1 MPAHAR
7 GGELNTTSHA
17 AVMPLLALKSV
28 INCGRSLRLLFTTPN
43 VLVRSFLK
51 TPQHRGFKKCIA

>member
-1 MPAHAR
+1 MPTHAR

-28 INCGRSLRLLFTTPN
+28 INCGRSLRLLFTN
-43 VLVRSFLK
+43 SERAGQIVSENSAA
-51 TPQHRGFKKCIA
+51 QGI